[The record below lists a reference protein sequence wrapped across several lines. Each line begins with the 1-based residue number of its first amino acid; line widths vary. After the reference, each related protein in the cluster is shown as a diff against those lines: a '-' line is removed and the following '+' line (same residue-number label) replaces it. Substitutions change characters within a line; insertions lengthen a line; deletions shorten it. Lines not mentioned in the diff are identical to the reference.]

1 MKNFDLL
8 KKISFFK
15 KKSIQETDPNEENKK
30 NKLKEFVNKYF
41 GTKLGKLSVST
52 EEIVGLDISKDAI
65 RVVQVNKNKE
75 DNWVL
80 EKFSLRSLDSFK
92 I

>member
-41 GTKLGKLSVST
+41 GTKLGS
-52 EEIVGLDISKDAI
+52 
-65 RVVQVNKNKE
+65 
-75 DNWVL
+75 
-80 EKFSLRSLDSFK
+80 
-92 I
+92 

>member
-30 NKLKEFVNKYF
+30 IN
-41 GTKLGKLSVST
+41 
-52 EEIVGLDISKDAI
+52 SKNSLI
-65 RVVQVNKNKE
+65 NI
-75 DNWVL
+75 L
-80 EKFSLRSLDSFK
+80 ERN
-92 I
+92 